1 MPELVVNK
9 LSVFDFLRDP
19 KRKFVIPEYQR
30 PYRWDIEHCRTL
42 WDDVKNFFTETKE
55 SGEEDEQ
62 YFLGTIVTCP
72 HTDNGQLAIIDGQ
85 QRITTLLLIL
95 RVFYAKLAS
104 STNTN
109 DADYLRRNIASCIWD
124 LNRIN
129 GIEDKQ
135 SPKLTSMA
143 VSDNEIQSLVSIIR
157 DGEPAPDD
165 RSRYAENYKF
175 FETQSNEFAEK
186 DPMSWKAF
194 CLCFLER
201 CIVMPIEAQNQ
212 DSALTI
218 FTTLNDRGFPLL
230 DSDIFKAQ
238 LYKAYTEEERPNFT
252 ADWKMLTEDTST
264 GDNVDHLF
272 RYYMHYLR
280 AQNDDHSN
288 EIALRKYYARN
299 NYEVLRDN
307 HQQIMRD
314 LLALMEFWRE
324 LGAFSDMYCTHRSKQ
339 MLHCLTQYPNEYWRY
354 PVTVLFLHYRE
365 RGTNVVRDELDSFL
379 PRLLAYL
386 FPLYI
391 LDPGVNAVKPTNH
404 QACAAIWKN
413 GDYEFPKL
421 PRPLQLG
428 QAPIGL
434 PLRRAILL
442 LHAYIFDRGQ
452 ELLPSFQI
460 EHIFSRKHDQHHFGW
475 SAKDVSQFMENIGN
489 LVIIDRQTNIMA
501 GNNFF
506 SAKKQRYQSSK
517 VTEVRKL
524 CDYTQWDKEQIQER
538 EKTIYDRLTHFFEH
552 PCS

>member
-1 MPELVVNK
+1 MSELVVSKQSILELLGKPNQ
-9 LSVFDFLRDP
+9 
-19 KRKFVIPEYQR
+19 KFVIPDYQR
-30 PYRWDIEHCRTL
+30 PYSWGIEQCQRL
-42 WDDVKNFFTETKE
+42 WNDVTDFEKTSASDDEL
-55 SGEEDEQ
+55 
-62 YFLGTIVTCP
+62 YFLGPVVMCP
-72 HTDNGQLAIIDGQ
+72 YSDERQLAVIDGQ
-85 QRITTLLLIL
+85 QRITTLLLLL
-95 RVFYAKLAS
+95 RAFYSQLATTS
-104 STNTN
+104 RQE
-109 DADYLRRNIASCIWD
+109 DADYLRHNIASCIWD
-124 LNRIN
+124 LDRITGREN
-129 GIEDKQ
+129 KDR
-135 SPKLTSMA
+135 PKLTSMA
-143 VSDNEIQSLVSIIR
+143 ISEEEFQDFVSIMR
-157 DGEPAPDD
+157 DGKANQGDK
-165 RSRYAENYKF
+165 SRYAENYKF
-175 FETQSNEFAEK
+175 FVERCADFAK
-186 DPMSWKAF
+186 TSPMQWKTL
-194 CLCFLER
+194 CLCFLDR
-201 CIVMPIEAQNQ
+201 CIVLPIEAQNQ

-218 FTTLNDRGFPLL
+218 FSTLNDRGLQL
-230 DSDIFKAQ
+230 CDSDIFKAQ
-238 LYKAYTEEERPNFT
+238 LYKAHPEDERSNFSNEWQT
-252 ADWKMLTEDTST
+252 LIKGLNKNPDY
-264 GDNVDHLF
+264 LF
-272 RYYMHYLR
+272 RNYMHYLR
-280 AQNDDHSN
+280 ATEEDVTN
-288 EIALRKYYARN
+288 ERALRKYYAPNGYARLRN
-299 NYEVLRDN
+299 NP
-307 HQQIMRD
+307 QQIMTD
-314 LLALMEFWRE
+314 LLALRRFWHA
-324 LGAFSDMYCTHRSKQ
+324 LYTYSDDYCTHRSKQ
-339 MLHCLTQYPNEYWRY
+339 MLHCLWQQYPNEYWRY

-365 RGTNVVRDELDSFL
+365 RGTNVVRDELDGFL

-421 PRPLQLG
+421 PRPLRLG
-428 QAPIGL
+428 QSPIGL

-460 EHIFSRKHDQHHFGW
+460 EHIFSRKHDQQHFGW